1 MDRLEI
7 AGMVLL
13 ALNAGISYIAFQNP
27 AWFNRLQ
34 LRIEDLNHGQYYRL
48 IFAGFVHVD
57 WSHFFFN
64 MFSLFIFGG
73 VVERGLGLV
82 GFVVVYF
89 LSLLGGNLLSWLFYR
104 QDPEYRAV
112 GASGAISG
120 IIYAAIIMYPDMEL
134 AFIFIPFYF
143 PAWIYG
149 IGFIA
154 YSLYGMRR
162 KNDNI
167 GHEAHLGGAITGLL
181 VCLVLDPHLIYES
194 TLTII
199 YILVPA
205 LVILAVFFFKPML
218 FSGAF
223 AKGDEALTMDD
234 HYRSNQV
241 EKEKE
246 LNRILEKVNSQG
258 SDSLSSAERDFLA
271 QQ

>member
-1 MDRLEI
+1 MERLET
-7 AGMVLL
+7 AGMILL
-13 ALNAGISYIAFQNP
+13 ALNAGITYLAFQNP
-27 AWFNRLQ
+27 VWFERLQ
-34 LRIEDLNHGQYYRL
+34 LRIGDLNNGQYYRL
-48 IFAGFVHVD
+48 ITAGFIHVD

-64 MFSLFIFGG
+64 MFSLFIFSGA
-73 VVERGLGLV
+73 VERGLGLG

-89 LSLLGGNLLSWLFYR
+89 LSLIGGNLLSWLFYR
-104 QDPEYRAV
+104 GDQEYRAV

-120 IIYAAIIMYPDMEL
+120 IIYAAIIIYPEMEL

-167 GHEAHLGGAITGLL
+167 GHEAHLGGAVTGLL
-181 VCLVLDPHLIYES
+181 VCLVLNPRLIQES
-194 TLTII
+194 TLTIV

-205 LVILAVFFFKPML
+205 LAMLAVFFFKPML

-223 AKGDEALTMDD
+223 TQGDEALTMDD

-246 LNRILEKVNSQG
+246 LNRILEKINREG
-258 SDSLSSAERDFLA
+258 RDSLSSEERDFLA
-271 QQ
+271 RQ

>member
-1 MDRLEI
+1 MDRLET
-7 AGMVLL
+7 AGIILL
-13 ALNAGISYIAFQNP
+13 ALNAGLSYLAFQNP
-27 AWFNRLQ
+27 LWFERLQ
-34 LRIEDLNHGQYYRL
+34 LCIQDLNKGQYYRL
-48 IFAGFVHVD
+48 ITAGFIHVD

-73 VVERGLGLV
+73 AVERGLGLV

-89 LSLLGGNLLSWLFYR
+89 LSLIGGNLLSWLFYR
-104 QDPEYRAV
+104 KDAEYRAV

-120 IIYAAIIMYPDMEL
+120 IIYAAIIIYPEMEL
-134 AFIFIPFYF
+134 AFIFLPFYF

-162 KNDNI
+162 QNDNI

-181 VCLVLDPHLIYES
+181 ICLALDPRLIQES

-205 LVILAVFFFKPML
+205 LTILAVFFFKPML
-218 FSGAF
+218 FSKAM
-223 AKGDEALTMDD
+223 ATGDEALTMDD
-234 HYRSNQV
+234 HYRAKQV

-246 LNRILEKVNSQG
+246 LNRILEKVKSEG
-258 SDSLSSAERDFLA
+258 KDSLSSAERDFLA
-271 QQ
+271 EQ